1 MTDLPRHPD
10 VSDGGGSPDRR
21 SRANRPWWAYAL
33 VIVVVG
39 VLVLMVALHLAGGF
53 GPGSH

>member
-10 VSDGGGSPDRR
+10 VSDGVGSRARR
-21 SRANRPWWAYAL
+21 TAANRPWWAYAL
-33 VIVVVG
+33 VMLVVA
-39 VLVLMVALHLAGGF
+39 VLVLMVALHLAGVL